1 MKGINVNLNQIIN
14 NKVQADSVCTA
25 INQTFADI
33 PMLNFPYS
41 ETPLIG
47 LSTLEHFLEKNGDV
61 VENQLNACWKTPR
74 TINNYSAL
82 VTFSS
87 YFRPSANLI

>member
-1 MKGINVNLNQIIN
+1 M
-14 NKVQADSVCTA
+14 QADSVCTA

-61 VENQLNACWKTPR
+61 VENQLNAC
-74 TINNYSAL
+74 
-82 VTFSS
+82 
-87 YFRPSANLI
+87 